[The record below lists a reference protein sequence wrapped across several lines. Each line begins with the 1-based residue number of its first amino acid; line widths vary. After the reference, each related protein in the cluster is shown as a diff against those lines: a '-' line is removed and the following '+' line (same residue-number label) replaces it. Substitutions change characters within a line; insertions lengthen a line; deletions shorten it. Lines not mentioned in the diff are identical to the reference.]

1 MQKKFPIRPFRISSG
16 DVLRFTQ
23 IDKLKHFAE
32 QEKKEKFTFQT
43 KWAQKGFC
51 EKNFSA

>member
-32 QEKKEKFTFQT
+32 QEKFTFQT
-43 KWAQKGFC
+43 KWAKKEFC